1 MYLMRFSPR
10 FQAVQMGLHGIRYF
24 LMMRTLI
31 NIRLIRFSYMFL
43 ILRYEPWLGLGPGL
57 SQPEALQKAQAWI

>member
-1 MYLMRFSPR
+1 MYSMRFFPR

-31 NIRLIRFSYMFL
+31 SISLIRFSYMFFDFML
-43 ILRYEPWLGLGPGL
+43 
-57 SQPEALQKAQAWI
+57 